1 VLRTRLAVAAAG
13 LPLLAGLLVAPEV
26 AFSVAVTAVLAVA
39 AIEFMRAAAPDTGY
53 APALAAGVAVAL
65 LAATAR
71 SVDAFRLWTLLPAL
85 ALALPWVLRT
95 SRAPPP
101 AAWWALAVLYVGAL
115 GPHWLLLRG
124 LEDGRSWLA
133 VGLATTFAT
142 DTGAYAAGRLAGR
155 HLLAP
160 KLSPGKTWEGGAGGL
175 VAGAAAALA
184 SVAVLDVEAGAST
197 AAVVA
202 ASLPA
207 AAIAGD
213 LLESALKRRAGVK
226 DMSRLLPG
234 HGGLLDRM
242 DSLLLTGPLLYWLV
256 RWLVT

>member
-1 VLRTRLAVAAAG
+1 MAAAG
-13 LPLLAGLLVAPEV
+13 LPLVAALLGAPEV
-26 AFSVAVTAVLAVA
+26 AFSVAVTALLALA
-39 AIEFMRAAAPDTGY
+39 AFEFTRAAAPDAEY
-53 APALAAGVAVAL
+53 APALAAAVAVAL

-71 SVDAFRLWTLLPAL
+71 GVDAFRLWTLLPVLAL
-85 ALALPWVLRT
+85 ALAWGLRT

-101 AAWWALAVLYVGAL
+101 AAWWALAVLYVGVL
-115 GPHWLLLRG
+115 GPHWLLLRAV
-124 LEDGRSWLA
+124 EDGRSWLA

-184 SVAVLDVEAGAST
+184 SLAVLDIEGGAST

-207 AAIAGD
+207 AAIGGD

-256 RWLVT
+256 QWLVT